1 MAKKTLVQLI
11 LNSLNKYAPHDDF
24 VFTKIGDKYDGIDR
38 IELFNR
44 VFILRNFL
52 YKLNLQQGSKLA
64 IISENRTEWI
74 ITDLACV
81 LSGFV
86 NVPIYTTLSPE
97 SIKYILNDSQC
108 TVCFV
113 SNNLQLDKVL
123 KVQHDLPD
131 LKYIVSYNDIKANSL
146 GKQIISFSEILKEN
160 QHLDR
165 KKMIIKV
172 EEILKKVN
180 EDDLL
185 TIIYTSGTTGVPKGV
200 MLTQKNLYSNVISCT
215 KTLPINE
222 KDIFLSYLP
231 YSHIF
236 ERTAGYYLAFF
247 TGAKIY
253 YAQSIDTIGVQMAEV
268 KPTMVMTVPRLLDK
282 MYNRLMKSGDDM
294 PDGYKK
300 KLFLFAIYYAKTHGK
315 NVNSLRWKLLDKL
328 VYKKI
333 REKTGGRLRFFVSG
347 GGALN
352 KAVGEFFEAIGIT
365 TLEGYGMTETS
376 PVISVNLPDYLMF
389 GSVGRPLQGVEVKIA
404 EDGEILAK
412 GDLVMKGYY
421 NNQEETDAVI
431 IDGWMHTGDLGMWNE
446 KGNLVITDRKKS
458 LFKSSGGK
466 YIAPAHIEDLVLQL
480 PYVDQVLVIG
490 NERMYVTALIVPELN
505 ELANL
510 ARKIEADVSVESELL
525 TNPKILKKIESDIN
539 EVQVNL
545 ATHEKI
551 RKFTLLNHPFTI
563 EAGELTPTLKIK
575 RKFVEEKYKDAIEQ
589 MYHRV

>member
-11 LNSLNKYAPHDDF
+11 LNSLNKYSPNDEF
-24 VFTKIGDKYDGIDR
+24 VFTKTGNRYDGIDR
-38 IELFNR
+38 TELFNR
-44 VFILRNFL
+44 VFTLRNYLF
-52 YKLNLQQGSKLA
+52 KLNLQQGSKLA

-97 SIKYILNDSQC
+97 SIKYILGDSKC
-108 TVCFV
+108 VACFV
-113 SNNLQLDKVL
+113 SNSLQLDKVL
-123 KVQHDLPD
+123 KVQHELPD
-131 LKYIVSYNDIKANSL
+131 LKYIISYNDVKTNSIS
-146 GKQIISFSEILKEN
+146 KQIICFSEILKED
-160 QHLDR
+160 QKLDR
-165 KKMIIKV
+165 KKMIKKV

-200 MLTQKNLYSNVISCT
+200 MLTQKNLYSNIISCT

-294 PDGYKK
+294 PDGLKK
-300 KLFLFAIYYAKTHGK
+300 KIFLFGIYYAKTYGK
-315 NVNSLRWKLLDKL
+315 SKNSVRWRLLDKL
-328 VYKKI
+328 VYSKI
-333 REKTGGRLRFFVSG
+333 RERTGGRLRFFVSG

-352 KAVGEFFEAIGIT
+352 KTVGEFFEAIGIT

-389 GSVGRPLQGVEVKIA
+389 GTVGRPLLGVEVKIA

-510 ARKIEADVSVESELL
+510 AKKIGAEVSVESELL
-525 TNPKILKKIESDIN
+525 TNPQILKKIEADIN

-545 ATHEKI
+545 STHEKI
-551 RKFTLLNHPFTI
+551 RKFSLINHPFTI
-563 EAGELTPTLKIK
+563 DAGELTPTMKIK
-575 RKFVEEKYKDAIEQ
+575 RKFVEEKYKDTIEQ